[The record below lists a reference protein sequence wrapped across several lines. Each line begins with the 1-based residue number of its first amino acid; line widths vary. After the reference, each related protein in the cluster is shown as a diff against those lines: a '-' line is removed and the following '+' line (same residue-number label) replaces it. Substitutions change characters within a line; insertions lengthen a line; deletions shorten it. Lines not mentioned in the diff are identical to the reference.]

1 MANNNINNW
10 EMTNHHKKPKFKLAL
25 CELHCS
31 RIHGGTENGH
41 YLVMRTFDE
50 LDTITDEDIY
60 ADDDE
65 EDIGVDEE
73 ESMNYTMWSMRY
85 HYEDILERFL
95 RNPHRIIRNY
105 LNIISE
111 SNYIKPEII
120 MKLKLSSGH
129 RVAILKT
136 YWIRIVQR
144 KWKKVFAER
153 VRIKELRKKIGNIQ
167 WRTMRGTWPFECSYM
182 PSLVGMLLGIV

>member
-1 MANNNINNW
+1 
-10 EMTNHHKKPKFKLAL
+10 MTNQRKKPKFKLAL

-31 RIHGGTENGH
+31 RIHGGAENGH

-50 LDTITDEDIY
+50 LDTITEEDNYNYDEE
-60 ADDDE
+60 E
-65 EDIGVDEE
+65 EDIGVDED
-73 ESMNYTMWSMRY
+73 ESINYTMWSRRY
-85 HYEDILERFL
+85 HYEDIAEQYQQ

-105 LNIISE
+105 LNIISD

-120 MKLKLSSGH
+120 MKIKLASGH

-136 YWIRIVQR
+136 FWIRIVQR

-153 VRIKELRKKIGNIQ
+153 VRIMELRKKVGNIM
-167 WRTMRGTWPFECSYM
+167 WRKMRGTWPFECSYM
-182 PSLVGMLLGIV
+182 SSLAGMLRGI

>member
-1 MANNNINNW
+1 
-10 EMTNHHKKPKFKLAL
+10 MTNQRKKPKFKLAL

-31 RIHGGTENGH
+31 RIHGGAENGH

-50 LDTITDEDIY
+50 LDTITEEDDYDYDEEE
-60 ADDDE
+60 DE
-65 EDIGVDEE
+65 EDDE
-73 ESMNYTMWSMRY
+73 SINHNMWSMLY
-85 HYEDILERFL
+85 HYEDIVEQYQQH
-95 RNPHRIIRNY
+95 NPHRIIRNY

-120 MKLKLSSGH
+120 MTLKLKSGH

-136 YWIRIVQR
+136 FWIRILQR

-153 VRIKELRKKIGNIQ
+153 MRIIELWKKVGNIM
-167 WRTMRGTWPFECSYM
+167 WRKMRGTWPFECSYM
-182 PSLVGMLLGIV
+182 PSLAGMLRGI